1 MYRSDIGP
9 IHSVQLS
16 TLVFHARF
24 VIPFRTDILSLSWY
38 ERGDASFP
46 HEETKHRLVLPP
58 EDEAAP
64 HPRTGRRGV
73 ASSPGRKM
81 RSRLVASFSCGETRR
96 CLSPARG
103 DVDVDDTAGSGRS
116 TYRYPVGLVRTART
130 GRYRSKRRT
139 LVPCVNTL
147 DTTRY
152 KNMVF
157 SSSATF
163 GKDVEGRRHLGPS
176 VKNAAKKKP
185 SRRLVKNM
193 VFSSSATFGEDV
205 EGRRHLRPS
214 AKNAVKKKPSRRLVV
229 TSWIRIVKGGQRRI
243 KKRQGSPDSP
253 SSSSVFSFFF
263 LLPQRFFFPR
273 RSQADTAQ

>member
-9 IHSVQLS
+9 IHSNEATPRS
-16 TLVFHARF
+16 
-24 VIPFRTDILSLSWY
+24 RTRRRSI
-38 ERGDASFP
+38 ASFS
-46 HEETKHRLVLPP
+46 HRKTRQRLIPAL
-58 EDEAAP
+58 EDEASP
-64 HPRTGRRGV
+64 HPQAGRR
-73 ASSPGRKM
+73 
-81 RSRLVASFSCGETRR
+81 VASFSCGETRR
-96 CLSPARG
+96 CLYPARG

-176 VKNAAKKKP
+176 GKNAAKKKP
-185 SRRLVKNM
+185 SRRLVVTSWIGIKNM